1 MSTSAQTEARKLRS
15 RLSHPII
22 DADGHWLEY
31 GPVMREEFRRIGGD
45 AAVEAL
51 ALASSRVPN
60 ALKMSV
66 AERARQRVGMEA
78 FWSSPSDN
86 VLDRATAMLPR
97 LMYERLDDLGIDFCV
112 VYPTAGLSYHRM
124 PDTRLRRAICRAYNV
139 FTADQFRGLEDRVI
153 PAAIIPMYT
162 PEEAIEELEFAVKQL
177 NYKVVMLGGLMRRKV
192 AALEEENPEAS
203 KTVDWYDVVGL
214 DSEHDYDAVWQ
225 KCREL
230 KIAPSFHNGARSI
243 LLRNSPSNF
252 CYNHIGHF
260 ASAGHAVAKALF
272 FGGVTRRFPDLNFA
286 FLEGGVG
293 WACMLYADLI
303 GHWEK
308 RNGTAIQSTHPSKLD
323 VAKLLE
329 YTQKYGHPAMVEAV
343 RKREGLDGDSGS
355 ALDGGVE
362 NPDDYFRCKIEK
374 KQDIK
379 DLFVPRFYF
388 GCEAD
393 DPANGWAFNTK
404 ANPMR
409 ARLNAIF
416 SSDIGHFDVPDMT
429 DVVPEAY
436 ELVEHGLL
444 TDDDFRDFMFANA
457 VRFWGEVNPTFF
469 KGTAVEKQAADVL
482 ANTNNGGAHVRR

>member
-1 MSTSAQTEARKLRS
+1 MSVSGHTEAS
-15 RLSHPII
+15 RLHGRLTHPVI

-31 GPVMREEFRRIGGD
+31 GPVMRDEFRRIGGE

-51 ALASSRVPN
+51 GVASQRVPN
-60 ALKMSV
+60 ALGMSL
-66 AERARQRVGMEA
+66 AERTRRRVGQEA
-78 FWSSPSDN
+78 FWSSPCEN

-97 LMYERLDDLGIDFCV
+97 LMYERLDDLGIDFSV
-112 VYPTAGLSYHRM
+112 VYPTSGLSFHRM
-124 PDTRLRRAICRAYNV
+124 QDTRLRRAICRAYNV
-139 FTADQFRGLEDRVI
+139 FTADQFRGLGDRII

-162 PEEAIEELEFAVKQL
+162 PDEALEELEFAVTQL
-177 NYKVVMLGGLMRRKV
+177 GYKVVMVGGMMRRRV
-192 AALEEENPEAS
+192 PALDAEQPDAS
-203 KTVDWYDVVGL
+203 RHVEWYDVIGI
-214 DSEHDYDAVWQ
+214 DSPYDYDPVWA

-230 KIAPSFHNGARSI
+230 RVAPSFHNGARSI

-308 RNGTAIQSTHPSKLD
+308 RNRQAIESTNPSRLD
-323 VAKLLE
+323 RQALLAYAE
-329 YTQKYGHPAMVEAV
+329 KYGREAMAAAV
-343 RKREGLDGDSGS
+343 RRGDGLEGDGNS
-355 ALDGGVE
+355 ALTGGVE
-362 NPDDYFRCKIEK
+362 DLDDYFRCQIERK
-374 KQDIK
+374 EDIR

-393 DPANGWAFNTK
+393 DPVNGWAFNRA
-404 ANPMR
+404 ANPFG
-409 ARLNAIF
+409 ARLNALF
-416 SSDIGHFDVPDMT
+416 SSDIGHFDVPDMAE
-429 DVVPEAY
+429 VVPEAY

-457 VRFWGEVNPTFF
+457 VRFWGEVNPDFF
-469 KGTAVEKQAADVL
+469 RGTAVEKAAAQVL
-482 ANTNNGGAHVRR
+482 GRG

>member
-1 MSTSAQTEARKLRS
+1 MTTNGQTEARKLRA
-15 RLSHPII
+15 RLDHPII
-22 DADGHWLEY
+22 DADGHWIEY
-31 GPVMREEFRRIGGD
+31 GPVMREEFKRIGGD
-45 AAVEAL
+45 AAAEAFDL
-51 ALASSRVPN
+51 AHSRVPN
-60 ALKMSV
+60 SLKLSV
-66 AERARQRVGMEA
+66 AERARRRVGMEA
-78 FWSSPSDN
+78 FWSSPSEN

-97 LMYERLDDLGIDFCV
+97 LMHERFDDLGIDFCV

-124 PDTRLRRAICRAYNV
+124 QDPRLRRAICRAYNV
-139 FTADQFRGLEDRVI
+139 FAADQFRGLEDRVI

-162 PEEAIEELEFAVKQL
+162 PEEAVEELEFAVKQL
-177 NYKVVMLGGLMRRKV
+177 GYKVAMVGGMMRRRV
-192 AALEEENPEAS
+192 DELEEKNPDAS
-203 KTVDWYDVVGL
+203 KHVEWYDVIGI
-214 DSEHDYDAVWQ
+214 DSPYDYDPVWQ

-230 KIAPSFHNGARSI
+230 KVAPSFHNGARSI

-260 ASAGHAVAKALF
+260 ASAGHAVAKAIF

-308 RNGTAIQSTHPSKLD
+308 RNGQAIMSTHPSKLD
-323 VAKLLE
+323 VQKLLE
-329 YTQKYGHPAMVEAV
+329 YSQKYGRPDMVEAV
-343 RKREGLDGDSGS
+343 RQRKGLEGDSNS
-355 ALDGGVE
+355 TLNGGVE
-362 NPDDYFRCKIEK
+362 DPDDYFRCKIEK

-379 DLFVPRFYF
+379 ELFVPRFYF

-393 DPANGWAFNTK
+393 DPANAWAFNDR

-436 ELVEHGLL
+436 ELVEHELIS
-444 TDDDFRDFMFANA
+444 TADFRDFMFANA
-457 VRFWGEVNPTFF
+457 VRFWGEVNPDFF
-469 KGTAVEKQAADVL
+469 KGTAVEKQAAEVL
-482 ANTNNGGAHVRR
+482 NGGTHVRR

>member
-1 MSTSAQTEARKLRS
+1 MPTNGSTEARKLRS
-15 RLSHPII
+15 RLNHPII

-51 ALASSRVPN
+51 ATATDRVPSS
-60 ALKMSV
+60 LRMSLP
-66 AERARQRVGMEA
+66 ERRRRRVGMEA
-78 FWSSPSDN
+78 FWSSPSEN

-112 VYPTAGLSYHRM
+112 VYPTAGLGFHRM
-124 PDTRLRRAICRAYNV
+124 QDTRLRRAICRAYNV
-139 FTADQFRGLEDRVI
+139 FAADQFRGLQDRVI

-162 PEEAIEELEFAVKQL
+162 PEEAIEELEFASRQL
-177 NYKVVMLGGLMRRKV
+177 GYKVMMVGGLMRRRVPVV
-192 AALEEENPEAS
+192 AEEQPDAARFAE
-203 KTVDWYDVVGL
+203 WYDVIGI
-214 DSEHDYDAVWQ
+214 DSDYDYDPVWA

-230 KIAPSFHNGARSI
+230 RVAPSFHNGARSI

-252 CYNHIGHF
+252 CFNHIGHF

-308 RNGTAIQSTHPSKLD
+308 RNRQAIEATNPNKLD
-323 VAKLLE
+323 LAALLG
-329 YTQKYGHPAMVEAV
+329 YAQKYGRDAVVEAV
-343 RKREGLDGDSGS
+343 RRGEGLEGDSNS
-355 ALDGGVE
+355 KLTGGLE
-362 NPDDYFRCKIEK
+362 DLDDYFRCKVTRK
-374 KQDIK
+374 DDLR

-393 DPANGWAFNTK
+393 DPVNAWAFNRR
-404 ANPMR
+404 ANPMG
-409 ARLNAIF
+409 ARLNALF

-436 ELVEHGLL
+436 ELVEHELL
-444 TDDDFRDFMFANA
+444 TADDFRDFMFTNA
-457 VRFWGEVNPTFF
+457 VRFWGEVNPDFF
-469 KGTAVEKQAADVL
+469 KGTAVEKTAAEVL
-482 ANTNNGGAHVRR
+482 AKPVGATAGR